1 MVRDVGTWRALI
13 EEYARL
19 ERLEGHTPQSR
30 GQRFNGMI
38 AEALEHWGISASANE
53 RSKGE
58 IDVGFTHEG
67 VRYVLEAKWEKTKA
81 DTGDLAKL
89 HKRVQQRLS
98 GTRGVFLAMA
108 GFTPEAITD
117 LSDGQ
122 RLEML
127 LLDRSHWEAML
138 SGLVPPPEL
147 LTLAGDHAAFRGEAF
162 APLATLLARSARLP
176 KINFEAGARVE
187 RILEAAAEHND
198 AQFALSVESSDQ
210 LGLTCVSAEKLLV
223 TTSTGIAL
231 ADMDA
236 GTADLAVEVT
246 HCHRRAV
253 LQSDGSILFTRRLGV
268 GRFHEG
274 EISSVAGG
282 AAGATCLI
290 EAADGTTWL
299 LDNGEPSGATPGS
312 IICIGTRIAEHE
324 RHDLP
329 YPNATATNA
338 AWIAPDRLL
347 VIGAAGFQTTTLKG
361 DCTPIQQATQ
371 ANPMGLLRVTDRV
384 VLTSGD
390 GITLAATDL
399 AIGESTELARLA
411 LRGSVSELAQAAT
424 GEIYLAACD
433 RSDSPQAFTVVR
445 LNVVVPEELGQRGP
459 SASTATVT
467 DTGATSTSTSG
478 PAPSSRS
485 VGVPAQIEARPES
498 ATLSAFDQAVAALS
512 TERQHEHDHGYGEGI
527 AFAPLLGWRGLA
539 GLAERN
545 FDLKGWLEGWR
556 NGWLDIQMGRAPA
569 GAQAAGWLPALA
581 DRLGRLVDVIGY
593 DQWSFTPSSA
603 YVDGF
608 IDGLREVWNSSKR
621 DANGAGPAHPSRA
634 APSPSRQTS
643 LRGPGPT
650 PDTRTG
656 GAAHTGPETMAGQDP
671 SHPSN
676 SESPAGEA
684 DSGFVTVKGILGSIN
699 FDGDTVIIRKQGYGP
714 RMKGVQTLAVSKIE
728 KVIVKPATAMFHGY
742 IQFVVRERPPAP
754 DQRFSTASGR
764 PHREDPDS
772 MSFPKRANNEIEDLR
787 RRVEAAI
794 AHAKR

>member
-13 EEYARL
+13 EEYVRL

-38 AEALEHWGISASANE
+38 AEALEHWGIPASASE

-58 IDVGFTHEG
+58 VDVGFTHEG

-162 APLATLLARSARLP
+162 ATLATLLARSARLP
-176 KINFEAGARVE
+176 KINLEAGARGDE
-187 RILEAAAEHND
+187 ILEVAAEHND
-198 AQFALSVESSDQ
+198 AQFALSIESSDQ

-231 ADMDA
+231 ADVDA
-236 GTADLAVEVT
+236 GTADLVVEVT

-253 LQSDGSILFTRRLGV
+253 LHSDGSILFTRRLGV

-274 EISSVAGG
+274 QISSVAGG

-290 EAADGTTWL
+290 EAPDGTTWL
-299 LDNGEPSGATPGS
+299 LDNGEPSGRTPGS
-312 IICIGTRIAEHE
+312 IVCVGTRITEHE
-324 RHDLP
+324 RHDLS
-329 YPNATATNA
+329 YPDGTATNA

-347 VIGAAGFQTTTLKG
+347 VIGAAGFQTTTLAG
-361 DCTPIQQATQ
+361 DCTPIQQASQ

-399 AIGESTELARLA
+399 ATGVSAELARLA

-424 GEIYLAACD
+424 GEIYLAAYD
-433 RSDSPQAFTVVR
+433 RSANPQAFTVVR
-445 LNVVVPEELGQRGP
+445 LNVVVPEGLGSRV
-459 SASTATVT
+459 SIASTATAT
-467 DTGATSTSTSG
+467 DAAVTSTSTSA
-478 PAPSSRS
+478 PATSSQS
-485 VGVPAQIEARPES
+485 GGVPARSEARPES
-498 ATLSAFDQAVAALS
+498 STLTAFDQAVAAL
-512 TERQHEHDHGYGEGI
+512 TAERQREHHHGYREGI
-527 AFAPLLGWRGLA
+527 AFAPALGWRDLA
-539 GLAERN
+539 GLAQRN

-556 NGWLDIQMGRAPA
+556 NGWLDIQMGRAPD

-581 DRLGRLVDVIGY
+581 DRLGSLVDVVGY
-593 DQWSFTPSSA
+593 DYWSFTPSSA

-608 IDGLREVWNSSKR
+608 IDGLREVWISSTR
-621 DANGAGPAHPSRA
+621 VSSGASPAP
-634 APSPSRQTS
+634 PSPATPTPSPQNG
-643 LRGPGPT
+643 LRGIDSAPDLRARQPAIG
-650 PDTRTG
+650 PDTTTG
-656 GAAHTGPETMAGQDP
+656 YGSSHSSNNESLAA
-671 SHPSN
+671 
-676 SESPAGEA
+676 ESDGE
-684 DSGFVTVKGILGSIN
+684 FVTVKGILGSIN
-699 FDGDTVIIRKQGYGP
+699 FNGDTVIIRKQGYGP

-728 KVIVKPATAMFHGY
+728 KVIVKPATSMFHGY
-742 IQFVVRERPPAP
+742 IQFVVRELPPAP
-754 DQRFSTASGR
+754 DQRFSAASGR
-764 PHREDPDS
+764 PHREDPAS
-772 MSFPKRANNEIEDLR
+772 MSFPKRANEEIEDLR

-794 AHAKR
+794 ARVRH